1 MFPNPVV
8 QEQHLLFRME
18 PMLSIL
24 HDRKGRIVKFGKL
37 ANGFNRNQTVP
48 AAVQNMSR
56 NIPLDGMAP
65 DEVQPLSMEFN
76 AVYLFQ
82 IDDRRDKESLFNDLQ
97 KLNRF
102 AERVK
107 AKCGTSSKSA
117 QIGPD
122 TYSRKLNR

>member
-1 MFPNPVV
+1 
-8 QEQHLLFRME
+8 ME

-24 HDRKGRIVKFGKL
+24 HNRKGNIVFFGKF
-37 ANGFNRNQTVP
+37 ANGFNRDETIS

-65 DEVQPLSMEFN
+65 DEVEPLTMEFN
-76 AVYLFQ
+76 AVYLLQ
-82 IDDRRDKESLFNDLQ
+82 IDDWRDKESLFNDLQ